1 MDDVRYRDRVDALD
15 AVWVCWART
24 AGTLTGEGWARP
36 SRCAGWDVAALY
48 AHVGLFPHAMRNAPP
63 LPAEPGVGLTAAAIL
78 RGFNAPDGV
87 AHEMAAEVADGAVR
101 LAAET
106 GPDGLRRI
114 FTEDAPQ
121 AVGVLRE
128 HACGDRV
135 PWPAAAG
142 MTTWGE
148 AVRIVLLES
157 TVHLLDVLDALGR
170 ASEVPP
176 TALRETVHLL
186 AEVADPVALVE
197 TATGRTATPVFPLLR

>member
-1 MDDVRYRDRVDALD
+1 MEDVPYRDRVDALD
-15 AVWVCWART
+15 SVWACWAGT

-48 AHVGLFPHAMRNAPP
+48 AHVGMFPHAVRNAPP
-63 LPAEPGVGLTAAAIL
+63 LPAEPGVPLTAAEIL

-101 LAAET
+101 SAVER

-114 FTEDAPQ
+114 FTHDSPQ
-121 AVGVLRE
+121 AVEILRK

-142 MTTWGE
+142 VTTWGE

-157 TVHLLDVLDALGR
+157 TVHLLDVLDALDR
-170 ASEVPP
+170 APDVPP
-176 TALRETVHLL
+176 TALRETAHLL
-186 AEVADPVALVE
+186 AEIADLVALVE